1 MVKVRGYVRRIR
13 GKPVRVRSHIRRIFT
28 KRTTNRQ
35 YRNMDSDKDGVRNID
50 DCRPFDKNKQD
61 VDTELAELGEEELLG
76 QENVIVLIEVPTIRG
91 LPQRYRIKGA
101 LASGPI
107 ATIEEFQRLYPN
119 SIFRINKEQEW

>member
-13 GKPVRVRSHIRRIFT
+13 GKPVRVKSHVRRIFT

-61 VDTELAELGEEELLG
+61 WFGNEEAEKKKQPKKIFPDFDKNLG
-76 QENVIVLIEVPTIRG
+76 QD
-91 LPQRYRIKGA
+91 IK
-101 LASGPI
+101 
-107 ATIEEFQRLYPN
+107 EFKKKGGVRL
-119 SIFRINKEQEW
+119 W